1 MKFTLSWLKEHLDTR
16 ADLAELRHGLT
27 MLGLEVEGVE
37 NPAESLKGFVVGHVV
52 EAAQHPNADRLRV
65 CKVDTGSGTIVQV
78 VCGAPNARTG
88 MKGIFAPTGSYIPG
102 TGLTLKASKIR
113 GEESNG
119 MLCSSRE
126 LQLGDDH
133 SGIIDLP
140 ADTPTGTPAAEALGL
155 DDVVIE
161 IKVTPNRAD
170 CLGVHGIAR
179 DLAAAGLGTLKPMK
193 ADKVAGTYQSP
204 MKWTHGYE
212 PAPDSPCPIVVGRH
226 FRGLKNGP
234 SPDWLQRRLKAIG
247 LRPIS
252 ALVDITNL
260 VTYDLNRPLH
270 VFDARKLAGDLVMR
284 QARDGE
290 QTLALDGRTYALD
303 PSIAVIADAKGVH
316 GIGGIMGGEDTGVRD
331 DTTEVFLEVA
341 YFDPIRTAASGRKL
355 AIQSDA
361 RYRFE
366 RGIDPESVWWGAEVA
381 ARLVLE
387 LCGGETSEVVSSGV
401 MPKWQ
406 RSYELRIDRVKTL
419 TGIDVPAGDTA
430 SILTR
435 LGYKVHGNG
444 PWTAEVPSWRPDVIG
459 EADLVEEVTRVYG
472 FDNIPTTSL
481 PRLSPISRPVRNPRQ
496 RRVPQARRA
505 LAARGLN
512 EAVTWSFLPRAQA
525 ERFGGGGADLRLLN
539 SIASELD
546 TMRPSILPNLIEAA
560 QRNEARGLADPA
572 LFEVGP
578 TYKDATPTGQQAVAA
593 GIRHKK
599 AVPRNWAGPPRDVD
613 AFDAKADALAV
624 LEAIGAPVATMV
636 ATSHAGIGPGQGREG
651 SGGAPGRA
659 TDGASGREGGGAPG
673 RAADGAPSWYHPGRS
688 GAIKLGDRVMAWF
701 GELHPEIVAAA
712 DLAGPVAAFE
722 VFLDA
727 PPLPKP
733 KATKARPKLVL
744 SAFQPLERDFAFIV
758 DAGIEAERLVR
769 AARNADKT
777 LITAARV
784 FDVYAGKGVPDD
796 KKSIALSVTLQPV
809 DRTLTDAEI
818 EAASAKI
825 VAAVTKAT
833 GAALRG

>member
-1 MKFTLSWLKEHLDTR
+1 MKFTLSWLKEHLDTQ
-16 ADLAELRHGLT
+16 ASLGELRHGLT
-27 MLGLEVEGVE
+27 MLGLEVEGIA
-37 NPAESLKGFVVGHVV
+37 NPAETLKGFVVGYVV
-52 EAAQHPNADRLRV
+52 EAVQHPNADRLRL
-65 CKVDTGSGTIVQV
+65 CKVDTGTGTIVQV

-102 TGLTLKASKIR
+102 TGITLKASKIR

-126 LQLGDDH
+126 LELGDDH

-140 ADTPTGTPAAEALGL
+140 AETITGAPAAEALGL
-155 DDVVIE
+155 DDAVIE

-179 DLAAAGLGTLKPMK
+179 DLAAAGFGTLKPLK
-193 ADKVAGTYQSP
+193 AEKIAGTYQSP
-204 MKWTHGYE
+204 IKWTHGYAA
-212 PAPDSPCPIVVGRH
+212 APDSPCPIVVGRH
-226 FRGLKNGP
+226 FRGIRNGP

-252 ALVDITNL
+252 TLVDITNL
-260 VTYDLNRPLH
+260 VTFDLNRPLH
-270 VFDARKLAGDLVMR
+270 VFDAKKLDGDLVMR

-290 QTLALDGRTYALD
+290 QLQALDGKTYTLD
-303 PSIAVIADAKGVH
+303 PSIAVIADANGVH
-316 GIGGIMGGEDTGVRD
+316 GLGGIMGGEDTGVRD

-355 AIQSDA
+355 AILSDA

-366 RGIDPESVWWGAEVA
+366 RGIDPQSVWWGAEVA
-381 ARLVLE
+381 ARLILE
-387 LCGGETSEVVSSGV
+387 LCGGEASEVVSSGV
-401 MPKWQ
+401 MPAWQ
-406 RSYELRIDRVKTL
+406 RCYHLRTDRARTL
-419 TGIDVPAGDTA
+419 TAIDVPAAETA
-430 SILTR
+430 SILAK
-435 LGYKVHGNG
+435 LGFEVHGSG
-444 PWTAEVPSWRPDVIG
+444 PWSVEVPSWRPDIIG

-481 PRLSPISRPVRNPRQ
+481 PRLSPISKPVRSPRQ

-512 EAVTWSFLPRAQA
+512 EAVTWSFLPRAEA

-546 TMRPSILPNLIEAA
+546 TMRPSILPNLIDAA
-560 QRNEARGLADPA
+560 KRNEARGLADPA

-578 TYKDATPTGQQAVAA
+578 QYKDATPTGQQAVAA
-593 GIRHKK
+593 GLRHKK

-624 LEAIGAPVATMV
+624 LEAIGAPVENMSA
-636 ATSHAGIGPGQGREG
+636 QGG
-651 SGGAPGRA
+651 SAP
-659 TDGASGREGGGAPG
+659 D
-673 RAADGAPSWYHPGRS
+673 WYHPGRS
-688 GAIKLGDRVMAWF
+688 GALKLGDRVMAWF

-744 SAFQPLERDFAFIV
+744 SSFQPLERDFAFIV
-758 DAGIEAERLVR
+758 DAGVEADRLVR

-809 DRTLTDAEI
+809 ERTLTDAEI
-818 EAASAKI
+818 EAVSAKV